1 VHLKRNWLDILRIA
15 LQGVNIFSHLR
26 VIGVL
31 WYSPRS
37 LEAALYALLILKALY
52 AINDTVI
59 FVNLA
64 AGNHLDVGTISGK
77 ISQQIYNFPR
87 RMDV

>member
-1 VHLKRNWLDILRIA
+1 M
-15 LQGVNIFSHLR
+15 
-26 VIGVL
+26 
-31 WYSPRS
+31 
-37 LEAALYALLILKALY
+37 ALY

-77 ISQQIYNFPR
+77 TSQQIYNFPR

>member
-1 VHLKRNWLDILRIA
+1 MLAHLSVFGILWNR
-15 LQGVNIFSHLR
+15 L
-26 VIGVL
+26 
-31 WYSPRS
+31 RS
-37 LEAALYALLILKALY
+37 LGAALCALLILKALY

>member
-1 VHLKRNWLDILRIA
+1 MNM
-15 LQGVNIFSHLR
+15 FSHLS
-26 VIGVL
+26 VMGIL
-31 WYSPRS
+31 WNGPQSHKATVY
-37 LEAALYALLILKALY
+37 YASLILKALY